1 MNIESLLNKIK
12 LFDELVIDSGFKRDS
27 TDFFNTIQQGHNRNL
42 VFMQDLSS
50 KLQNHLSAILNNGL
64 DAELD
69 ILLKENDSFTS
80 LDTYSELIELDKDK
94 EIDANQYFQKFNTLL
109 SQLNQSIATNITEL
123 DSVRDVFEKYVPEKE
138 SYHSEGEQALVSLVF
153 KDLRTTG
160 SILEF
165 SKVLNRWNRTL
176 LIYHTLLKPESPKEI
191 TLEEIQNGS
200 IDVIFNIDFDVAI
213 DLTELIKTGL
223 KVYGAYL
230 LYKSEKA
237 REIID
242 SYMGNK
248 KLIKMEQERETLM
261 LDNIKDSIK
270 EKALE
275 QHQEKLSQGLKVD
288 KVGAAKKADEVSS
301 VLTDHIVKG
310 NELKLLTP
318 PISESEEDEENEK
331 DISTELREETSIV
344 RERYKKLNT
353 KEKQLLLDKYTIK
366 DDEEDKKGK

>member
-27 TDFFNTIQQGHNRNL
+27 TDFFNAIQQVHNRNL

-109 SQLNQSIATNITEL
+109 SQLNQLIGTNITEL
-123 DSVRDVFEKYVPEKE
+123 DSVRDVFQKYAPEKE

-153 KDLRTTG
+153 KDLKTTG

-366 DDEEDKKGK
+366 DDEEDKKSK

>member
-153 KDLRTTG
+153 KDLKTTG

-213 DLTELIKTGL
+213 DLIELIKTGL

>member
-12 LFDELVIDSGFKRDS
+12 LFDELVIDSGLKRDS
-27 TDFFNTIQQGHNRNL
+27 IDYFNAIQQGHNRNL

-50 KLQNHLSAILNNGL
+50 RLQKSLNNISNNSL
-64 DAELD
+64 DAELN
-69 ILLKENDSFTS
+69 ILLKEDMPFTS
-80 LDTYSELIELDKDK
+80 FDTYSELINLDKNK
-94 EIDANQYFQKFNTLL
+94 EIDANQYFQKFNALL
-109 SQLNQSIATNITEL
+109 LQLNQSIASNEAEL
-123 DSVRDVFEKYVPEKE
+123 DSVKEVFERYVPEKK
-138 SYHSEGEQALVSLVF
+138 SYQSEGEEALVSLVF
-153 KDLRTTG
+153 KDLKTTR

-191 TLEEIQNGS
+191 TLEGIQNGS
-200 IDVIFNIDFDVAI
+200 IDVIFNVDFDIAI
-213 DLTELIKTGL
+213 DLTDLIKTGL

-248 KLIKMEQERETLM
+248 KLIKTEQERETLM

-270 EKALE
+270 ARVLE
-275 QHQEKLSQGLKVD
+275 QHKDKLSQGLKVD
-288 KVGAAKKADEVSS
+288 KTGAAKKADEVSS
-301 VLTDHIVKG
+301 VVTDHIVKG

-318 PISESEEDEENEK
+318 PIPEPKEDKENGK
-331 DISTELREETSIV
+331 DIATELREETSIV
-344 RERYKKLNT
+344 RERFKKLNSE
-353 KEKQLLLDKYTIK
+353 EKQLLLEKYTIK
-366 DDEEDKKGK
+366 EEEDNNKK